1 MKNDLQLK
9 VFSKVSLV
17 SSNLV
22 AELLKWCAGEHQTS
36 TNLASFTWNLV
47 HSLTSLALIS
57 ESNRNGPKNN

>member
-1 MKNDLQLK
+1 MENDLQLK

-22 AELLKWCAGEHQTS
+22 AELVKWYAGEHQTS